1 MALESIAALNLAGNI
16 VQFIDFGCRLFS
28 KSRELYKSS
37 DGVLAENVELEIIAT
52 SLSTLS
58 KGLTDGS
65 PQACLRTPDYYSL
78 VLLAER
84 CKGIADEL
92 LGVLEKLKVRNSQKR
107 WQCLRVAL
115 KRIWKSEDI
124 KNMSKRLDECSSRLT
139 TCMVKIL
146 Q

>member
-37 DGVLAENVELEIIAT
+37 DGVLAENVELEIIVT

-65 PQACLRTPDYYSL
+65 PQACLRTPDYYNL

-92 LGVLEKLKVRNSQKR
+92 LEVLEKLKVRNSQKR

-115 KRIWKSEDI
+115 KRIWNSEDI